1 MKCVIFLDF
10 DGVMD
15 TEAYDSY
22 LVQNNMPNVDEYG
35 PVFDP
40 ECVNTLETIL
50 NAIGAQFVVSSTWK
64 EFMTLEEIRE
74 MWKKRNLPGYI
85 LDVTPNVNP
94 HFRGDEINAWLES
107 QEEGCLHAIID
118 DLDASQFTEEQLA
131 FFVQTN
137 PWCGIDEE
145 TGQRVLYLMRREIT
159 AVLKETCN
167 KQENTKYT
175 R

>member
-15 TEAYDSY
+15 TESYDSY
-22 LVQNNMPNVDEYG
+22 LVNHNMPNVDEYG

-40 ECVNTLETIL
+40 ECVKNLENIL
-50 NAIGAQFVVSSTWK
+50 NATGAQIVVSSTWK
-64 EFMTLEEIRE
+64 ECMTLDEIRE

-107 QEEGCLHAIID
+107 QEEECLYTIVD
-118 DLDASQFTEEQLA
+118 DMDASQFTDEQQSHL
-131 FFVQTN
+131 VLIN
-137 PWCGIDEE
+137 PWTGLDEE
-145 TGQRVLYLMRREIT
+145 RANYACRIIT
-159 AVLKETCN
+159 KFN
-167 KQENTKYT
+167 
-175 R
+175 

>member
-1 MKCVIFLDF
+1 MTNKIIFLDF

-15 TEAYDSY
+15 TESYDSY
-22 LVQNNMPNVDEYG
+22 LVNHNIPNVDEYG

-40 ECVNTLETIL
+40 KCVKTLEGIL
-50 NAIGAQFVVSSTWK
+50 NATGAQIVVSSTWK
-64 EFMTLEEIRE
+64 ECMTLDGIRK

-107 QEEGCLHAIID
+107 QDEEWHYAIID
-118 DLDASQFTEEQLA
+118 DLDASQFTEEQLPY
-131 FFVQTN
+131 FVQAN

-145 TGQRVLYLMRREIT
+145 TEQRVLYLMRREIT
-159 AVLKETCN
+159 QK
-167 KQENTKYT
+167 ENT
-175 R
+175 